1 MWYVCGHSFIHS
13 LYMNYED
20 IEEMWWFCF
29 LFFEIL
35 VNLEEINKLKIDVF
49 LIMNDVFVVN

>member
-1 MWYVCGHSFIHS
+1 MRK
-13 LYMNYED
+13 D
-20 IEEMWWFCF
+20 IEEMWWFWF